1 MQRCITR
8 LVLAQLAVLAAAAV
22 VAGKVGAVPIV
33 TLLAGDAKAHP
44 GYCGL
49 ARLRYGGTTSRTL
62 AEGLTLRQ
70 AALGPT
76 YAVLDGRVD
85 LLVDRV
91 VSCPAGSHV
100 AFLKKSISLPRDD
113 TCGKCLLLKP
123 NALSVRRPCRTRGG
137 TLRRTVPRP

>member
-8 LVLAQLAVLAAAAV
+8 LELAQLAILAAATV
-22 VAGKVGAVPIV
+22 VAGKVGGVPIV
-33 TLLAGDAKAHP
+33 TLLAGDAKAHA
-44 GYCGL
+44 GYCGP
-49 ARLRYGGTTSRTL
+49 ARLRYCGTTVRAL

-100 AFLKKSISLPRDD
+100 ALLKRRISLPRGD
-113 TCGKCLLLKP
+113 TGGKWLLLKP
-123 NALSVRRPCRTRGG
+123 NAQGNG
-137 TLRRTVPRP
+137 H